1 MRFYLPIYINF
12 IILLTT
18 AFSSFF
24 HIKLCF
30 FDLFFIFGYTCNDI
44 CGRKQ
49 NKYIYFVFFF

>member
-24 HIKLCF
+24 HIKIMF
-30 FDLFFIFGYTCNDI
+30 F
-44 CGRKQ
+44 
-49 NKYIYFVFFF
+49 